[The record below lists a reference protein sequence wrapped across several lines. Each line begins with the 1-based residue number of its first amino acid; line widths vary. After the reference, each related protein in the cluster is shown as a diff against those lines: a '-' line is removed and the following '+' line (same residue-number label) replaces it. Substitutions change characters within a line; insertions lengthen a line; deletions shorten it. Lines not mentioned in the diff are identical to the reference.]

1 MVVFQTPA
9 RFDETTEHLN
19 NLRAFFSGI
28 AQARSDLTFV
38 WEQRGKWNRR
48 TIASVR
54 AERDLVHGVDPFA
67 EDSVTPGSGFAYFR
81 LHGAPP
87 GKRMYRYTY
96 TDDDLRELYEKCKGM
111 EQVYVLFNNETMY
124 EDALRFMRLI
134 EE

>member
-1 MVVFQTPA
+1 MIRVGICGFA
-9 RFDETTEHLN
+9 R
-19 NLRAFFSGI
+19 

-48 TIASVR
+48 TIASLR
-54 AERDLVHGVDPFA
+54 AELDLVHGVDPFA
-67 EDSVTPGSGFAYFR
+67 EDSVTAGSGFAYFR

-87 GKRMYRYTY
+87 GKRMYQYTY
-96 TDDDLRELYEKCKGM
+96 TDDDLRELYEKCMEM

-124 EDALRFMRLI
+124 EDALQFMRRI